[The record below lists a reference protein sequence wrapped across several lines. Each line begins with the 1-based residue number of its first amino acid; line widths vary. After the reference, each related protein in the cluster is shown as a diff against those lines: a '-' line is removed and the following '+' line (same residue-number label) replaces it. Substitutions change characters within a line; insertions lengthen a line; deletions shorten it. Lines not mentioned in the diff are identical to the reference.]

1 MELMGSQRGTLSP
14 ETEVCVL
21 LTNQTNLTTL
31 ITEKLKME
39 KV

>member
-21 LTNQTNLTTL
+21 FTNQTNLTMLT
-31 ITEKLKME
+31 TEKLKMQ